1 MKANTVIIDTATY
14 RYSTNI
20 KSLGSVNVQG
30 TRTIIHNKSS
40 FFQTRENINNIIVD
54 LKII

>member
-40 FFQTRENINNIIVD
+40 FFQTRESINNVIVD